1 VTLLPAGEVVVP
13 SEDGVPEEGLVLD
26 PAAATVTA
34 TFMPLP
40 QWPGTPQM
48 K

>member
-1 VTLLPAGEVVVP
+1 VVVL
-13 SEDGVPEEGLVLD
+13 SEDGVFEEEGLVLD